1 MNWANGLDARLRPYF
16 VWLVQQAQRL
26 DPDARVTSAYR
37 SLAEQRR
44 LYRRFLAGQS
54 RFPVAPPGRSYH
66 NYGRALDLVAKPE
79 VLRRLGA
86 VWQQMGGTWGG
97 ERDPIHFQA

>member
-1 MNWANGLDARLRPYF
+1 MSWADAVHPQLRPYF
-16 VWLVQQAQRL
+16 EALVREAQRL
-26 DPDARVTSAYR
+26 DPSARVTSAYR
-37 SLAEQRR
+37 SPTEQAR

-54 RFPVAPPGRSYH
+54 KFPVAPPGRSYH
-66 NYGRALDLVAKPE
+66 EYGRAIDMVARPE

-86 VWQQMGGTWGG
+86 AWEAIGGTWGK

>member
-1 MNWANGLDARLRPYF
+1 MSWANGVDPRLRPWF
-16 VWLVQQAQRL
+16 EALVREAQRL
-26 DPDARVTSAYR
+26 DPNARVTSARR
-37 SLAEQRR
+37 SSSEQAK
-44 LYRRFLAGQS
+44 LYRRYLAGQS

-66 NYGRALDLVAKPE
+66 EYGRAIDMVAEPA

-86 VWQQMGGTWGG
+86 AWEAIGGVWGK